1 MSEVLS
7 SALKHAAC
15 YQASGFSWG
24 EEAII
29 HCLGDRSEQFGVLMA
44 ITGIYGTK
52 GGVTGVEQDVYGN
65 NDRQGRLLG
74 KTHSGCSMLLLHYR
88 LL

>member
-1 MSEVLS
+1 MSEFLS

-15 YQASGFSWG
+15 YQASGFSRG

-44 ITGIYGTK
+44 ITGVYGTK
-52 GGVTGVEQDVYGN
+52 GDVAGVEQDVYGN

-74 KTHSGCSMLLLHYR
+74 KAHSG
-88 LL
+88 